1 MNGGSSILVLYK
13 VANSGTDRGHYNA
26 FHLPR
31 SGGVTLA
38 AVKKHCIALRGLNH
52 VGADG
57 YHWRVRVD
65 EKAAEGPSSTE
76 PQFSWWDIQDENA
89 KLPVKEA
96 SAKELER
103 MFSAPKRV
111 EPSSGTSDDMTKA
124 ATGALRSLGKAVGKV
139 AGTTDSSSGSDY
151 GPRVPV
157 IAFKLIDLV
166 QMENSFN
173 QKHRG
178 GRVGVASHHPARP
191 GRSQQVRT
199 KPAHVAPTSQAQPR
213 VDHSQPAK
221 SHAPAA
227 AAGSR
232 QQAAANTIPRVA
244 PPSTAGARRPQPAVS
259 PVPVPAPAPA
269 PKQQKEASLMDF
281 GEAPK
286 PTLHHMTSSPAAFSE
301 NETRAQKL
309 QREYESK
316 KAKANRVWD
325 EVDERW
331 VEVDAKGGSVH
342 RGNTSKPPGSVGA
355 VPNGSAKKTIGISL
369 DTSNAAGKSA
379 SVQAAVHKRVNEMKG
394 SQQKAL
400 EEVREREMKKKES
413 EAEEDEVRRKLEP
426 KIKAWSEE
434 HGKKKQLRA
443 LLASLHT
450 ILWPEAGWK
459 QVSLGDLLNGA
470 KCKKFYHK
478 ATLKVHPDKTHHLDA
493 EKRFLAKRIF
503 DALAQAKVEFDEG

>member
-13 VANSGTDRGHYNA
+13 VANSGTDHGHYNA

-38 AVKKHCIALRGLNH
+38 TVKKHCLALRGLNH
-52 VGADG
+52 LGADG

-65 EKAAEGPSSTE
+65 EKTPEGATDSLY
-76 PQFSWWDIQDENA
+76 SWWDIQDENA

-96 SAKELER
+96 SSKELER
-103 MFSAPKRV
+103 MFSAPKPI
-111 EPSSGTSDDMTKA
+111 EPNAGTSDDMTKA

-139 AGTTDSSSGSDY
+139 AGTSDSSSGHDY

-157 IAFKLIDLV
+157 IAFKLLDLV
-166 QMENSFN
+166 QMEDKFH
-173 QKHRG
+173 QKHHGRSMG
-178 GRVGVASHHPARP
+178 GASHHAVTHSRPQQPRKASRPQPAA
-191 GRSQQVRT
+191 
-199 KPAHVAPTSQAQPR
+199 PAPQAQPR
-213 VDHSQPAK
+213 ATHSDHARA
-221 SHAPAA
+221 HAPAA
-227 AAGSR
+227 PAVSR
-232 QQAAANTIPRVA
+232 QQTAASAVPRVA
-244 PPSTAGARRPQPAVS
+244 PPSTGTRRPQPPS
-259 PVPVPAPAPA
+259 RPAPPPAPA
-269 PKQQKEASLMDF
+269 PKQQQEASLMDF

-286 PTLHHMTSSPAAFSE
+286 PTLHHTTSSPAAFS
-301 NETRAQKL
+301 NESRAQKL
-309 QREYESK
+309 KREYEQK

-325 EVDERW
+325 EVDQRW

-342 RGNTSKPPGSVGA
+342 RGNTSKPPGA
-355 VPNGSAKKTIGISL
+355 TNAPPNASKTKTVGISL
-369 DTSNAAGKSA
+369 DASNAAGKSA
-379 SVQAAVHKRVNEMKG
+379 SVQAAVHKRVNEMKD

-400 EEVREREMKKKES
+400 EEVRKREMKKKES
-413 EAEEDEVRRKLEP
+413 EAEEDEVRKRLQP

-459 QVSLGDLLNGA
+459 QISLGDVLDDS

-478 ATLKVHPDKTHHLDA
+478 ATLKVHPDKTTHLDA

-503 DALAQAKVEFDEG
+503 DALTQAKVEFDEGKK

>member
-13 VANSGTDRGHYNA
+13 VANSGTDHGHYNA

-31 SGGVTLA
+31 SGGATLA
-38 AVKKHCIALRGLNH
+38 AVKKHCLALRGLSH

-65 EKAAEGPSSTE
+65 EKAVEGSGSSE

-96 SAKELER
+96 SPKELER

-111 EPSSGTSDDMTKA
+111 DPSAGASDDMAKA
-124 ATGALRSLGKAVGKV
+124 ATGALRSLGKAVNKV
-139 AGTTDSSSGSDY
+139 AGTTESSSGHDH

-157 IAFKLIDLV
+157 IAFKVIDLV
-166 QMENSFN
+166 QMESTFH

-178 GRVGVASHHPARP
+178 GRGGAPPPHSTKPI
-191 GRSQQVRT
+191 RSQQPRVAAR
-199 KPAHVAPTSQAQPR
+199 PRPAPTPQAQPR
-213 VDHSQPAK
+213 VAHSQPARAP
-221 SHAPAA
+221 APAA
-227 AAGSR
+227 PR
-232 QQAAANTIPRVA
+232 QQAAATAVPRVA
-244 PPSTAGARRPQPAVS
+244 PPAARRQQPA
-259 PVPVPAPAPA
+259 AQPAPA
-269 PKQQKEASLMDF
+269 PKKQQEASLMDF

-286 PTLHHMTSSPAAFSE
+286 PTLQHMTSSPAAFSE

-309 QREYESK
+309 KREYAQK
-316 KAKANRVWD
+316 KATANRVWD
-325 EVDERW
+325 DVDERW

-342 RGNTSKPPGSVGA
+342 RGNTSEPPGVVNAAAAS
-355 VPNGSAKKTIGISL
+355 GSAKKAVGISL
-369 DTSNAAGKSA
+369 DASSAAGKSA
-379 SVQAAVHKRVNEMKG
+379 SVQVAVNERVNAMKD
-394 SQQKAL
+394 SQQKSL
-400 EEVREREMKKKES
+400 EEFRQRETKKKEN
-413 EAEEDEVRRKLEP
+413 EEEEDDVRRRLEP

-443 LLASLHT
+443 LLANLHT
-450 ILWPEAGWK
+450 ILWPDAGWK
-459 QVSLGDLLNGA
+459 QVSLGDLLNDG

-493 EKRFLAKRIF
+493 EKRFLAKRVF
-503 DALAQAKVEFDEG
+503 DALAQAKVEFDESKQ